1 MVNVKFCYWNFLN
14 RHGNVGLIK
23 DGSEQG
29 ETSEMSGRDVF
40 LNKLM
45 FSSTVCPLARVSR
58 WLGSLVTLP
67 VTTQE

>member
-1 MVNVKFCYWNFLN
+1 MVNVRFYYSNFWN

-40 LNKLM
+40 LSKLM

-58 WLGSLVTLP
+58 WLGSLVTHT